1 VNNARKLTEGAI
13 LLAAFAVL
21 LLLTIYVPVVAI
33 IINFVLPLPF
43 IMFTAKNNMK
53 YIGAFL
59 VAAIFISFIAGSL
72 MGLSLML
79 VYGSTGTVIGYLL
92 QKNKSRVAILISS
105 SLTFMV
111 SVVIMYVVSVIFFKF
126 NLIHEL
132 IDAFKQ
138 SASMSQGM
146 LKSLGQ
152 EEQMKKLAQ
161 QNANMIKMIET
172 LAPSI
177 LIMTSILSVYFIQLI
192 CFPIAKRFGL
202 NVQQWGDFKDLSL
215 PRSLLWYYLL
225 ALAANILFHPQE
237 GTYLYT
243 ALMNLVYILELFMV
257 LQGLSFLFYIFHRK
271 SVSKGIRVI
280 ITIVAIVIPI
290 FLYIIRILGIIDL
303 GFDLRKRVEKK
314 E

>member
-1 VNNARKLTEGAI
+1 MNNARKLTEGAI

-111 SVVIMYVVSVIFFKF
+111 AVVIMYVVSVIFFKF

>member
-1 VNNARKLTEGAI
+1 VNKARKITEGA
-13 LLAAFAVL
+13 LFLAAFAVL

-33 IINFVLPLPF
+33 MINFVLPLPF
-43 IMFTAKNNMK
+43 IMFAAKNNNK

-79 VYGSTGTVIGYLL
+79 IYGSTGTVIGYLI
-92 QKNKSRVAILISS
+92 QKSKSRIAILIAS
-105 SLTFMV
+105 SLTFMAG
-111 SVVIMYVVSVIFFKF
+111 VIILYVVSVIFFKF
-126 NLIHEL
+126 NFIHEL
-132 IDAFKQ
+132 IEAFKQ
-138 SASMSQGM
+138 SASVSQGV
-146 LKSLGQ
+146 LKSIGQ
-152 EEQMKKLAQ
+152 EDQIKKLAE

-172 LAPSI
+172 LAPSV
-177 LIMTSILSVYFIQLI
+177 LIMTSILSVFFIQLI

-202 NVQQWGDFKDLSL
+202 KVQQWGNFKDLSL

-225 ALAANILFHPQE
+225 AMVARILLHPQE

-243 ALMNLVYILELFMV
+243 ALINLVYILEMFMV
-257 LQGLSFLFYIFHRK
+257 LQGFSFLFYIFHRK
-271 SVSKGIRVI
+271 SVSKGLRVI
-280 ITIVAIVIPI
+280 ITIVVIVIPI
-290 FLYIIRILGIIDL
+290 LLYIVRILGIIDL

>member
-1 VNNARKLTEGAI
+1 MNNARKLTEGAI

-111 SVVIMYVVSVIFFKF
+111 AVVIMYVVSVIFFKF

-215 PRSLLWYYLL
+215 PKSLLWYYLL

-257 LQGLSFLFYIFHRK
+257 LQGLSFLFYIFHQK

>member
-1 VNNARKLTEGAI
+1 MNNARKLTEGAI

-79 VYGSTGTVIGYLL
+79 VYGLTGTVIGYLL

-111 SVVIMYVVSVIFFKF
+111 AVVIMYVVSVIFFKF

-280 ITIVAIVIPI
+280 VTIVAIVIPI

>member
-1 VNNARKLTEGAI
+1 MNNARKLTEGAI

-111 SVVIMYVVSVIFFKF
+111 AVVIMYVVSVIF
-126 NLIHEL
+126 
-132 IDAFKQ
+132 
-138 SASMSQGM
+138 
-146 LKSLGQ
+146 
-152 EEQMKKLAQ
+152 
-161 QNANMIKMIET
+161 
-172 LAPSI
+172 
-177 LIMTSILSVYFIQLI
+177 
-192 CFPIAKRFGL
+192 
-202 NVQQWGDFKDLSL
+202 
-215 PRSLLWYYLL
+215 
-225 ALAANILFHPQE
+225 
-237 GTYLYT
+237 
-243 ALMNLVYILELFMV
+243 
-257 LQGLSFLFYIFHRK
+257 
-271 SVSKGIRVI
+271 
-280 ITIVAIVIPI
+280 
-290 FLYIIRILGIIDL
+290 
-303 GFDLRKRVEKK
+303 
-314 E
+314 

>member
-1 VNNARKLTEGAI
+1 MNNARKLTEGAI

-111 SVVIMYVVSVIFFKF
+111 AVVIMYVVSVIFFKF

-280 ITIVAIVIPI
+280 VTIVAIVIPI

>member
-105 SLTFMV
+105 SLTFMAA
-111 SVVIMYVVSVIFFKF
+111 VVIMYVVSVIFFKF